1 MILLLV
7 STMQGN
13 SVILFVFA
21 IIILILGI
29 YVLYTA
35 RVMMK
40 TMTPPSFLIP
50 EQEIAR
56 IKEPEG
62 YCKEA
67 RSRVIGIGIV
77 CIAYGIFEAL
87 ETFFIGIYIVK
98 VIGAVGLFALIIVF
112 FVGLSR
118 IRTKYTS

>member
-1 MILLLV
+1 MIFLLESSL
-7 STMQGN
+7 QGN
-13 SVILFVFA
+13 FIILFVFA
-21 IIILILGI
+21 VIVLVLGI

-35 RVMMK
+35 NVMMK
-40 TMTPPSFLIP
+40 TLTPPAFLIP

-56 IKEPEG
+56 IKQPEE

-77 CIAYGIFEAL
+77 CIAYGIFEML

-98 VIGAVGLFALIIVF
+98 VIGAVGLFALIIVLF
-112 FVGLSR
+112 YGLSR
-118 IRTKYTS
+118 IRTKYTA